1 MAGEGKGFLGSLA
14 VHAGIIC
21 AIVGFS
27 WFASRQTGPSVE
39 AHDPFLTVELGTP
52 GKRPGQI
59 DKAPGVA
66 KGHEAGSKTS
76 VPLVHIK
83 KLDFEKIERER
94 EKAEK
99 AEQAA
104 ANSAAAKTTSK
115 ANPKAGASAA
125 PGKTS
130 LNDFL
135 SANKG
140 GKAGSGKAG
149 SIGGVAVRQGRDFG
163 TGDNGGEGGST
174 SEMQAYLGEVLA
186 RFRSAWR
193 EIVEADGGLIA
204 APGSCGVTLAI
215 DAAGGV
221 SFAGW
226 VTRPKDAHMAELVQ
240 RACAQ
245 IGNCGKPPSGKSLKI
260 DFAKVKLSDG

>member
-1 MAGEGKGFLGSLA
+1 MAGGGKGFIGSLA
-14 VHAGIIC
+14 VHAGIVC

-27 WFASRQTGPSVE
+27 WFAARQTGP
-39 AHDPFLTVELGTP
+39 TVEPVDPLLVDLNGIP

-59 DKAPGVA
+59 DKAEGVA
-66 KGHEAGSKTS
+66 KGHESGTKTG
-76 VPLVHIK
+76 VPLIHLK
-83 KLDFEKIERER
+83 KLDLEKIERER

-104 ANSAAAKTTSK
+104 SSSAAAKTLSK
-115 ANPKAGASAA
+115 ANPKAGASSSA
-125 PGKTS
+125 GKTS

-135 SANKG
+135 NSKG

-149 SIGGVAVRQGRDFG
+149 SIGGVSVKQGRPYG
-163 TGDNGGEGGST
+163 TGDNGGEGGSA
-174 SEMQAYLGEVLA
+174 SELQAYMGEVLA
-186 RFRSAWR
+186 RFRTAWK
-193 EIVEADGGLIA
+193 EIVDADGGLVA
-204 APGSCGVTLAI
+204 TPGSCGVTLAI

-226 VTRPKDAHMAELVQ
+226 VTRPKDTHMADLVQ

-245 IGNCGKPPSGKSLKI
+245 IGNCGKPPAGKSLKI
-260 DFAKVKLSDG
+260 DFIKIKLSDG